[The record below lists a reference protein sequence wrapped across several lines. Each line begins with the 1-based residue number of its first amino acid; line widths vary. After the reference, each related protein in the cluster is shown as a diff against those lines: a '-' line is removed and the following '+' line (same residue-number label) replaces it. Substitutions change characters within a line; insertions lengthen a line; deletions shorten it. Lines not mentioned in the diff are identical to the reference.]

1 MARKL
6 PLHDKSATPLVRTL
20 SDLGKL
26 VRNQRA
32 QSKLRIDDA
41 AALSMVSGDLLSRL
55 ENGKPVTSEKLL
67 LVLESLGLRL
77 LVVPVGNVPQ
87 LEGVLGQLNANV
99 KADTSPDE
107 WEP

>member
-6 PLHDKSATPLVRTL
+6 PLHDKSATPLVRKL

-32 QSKLRIDDA
+32 QSRLRIDDA
-41 AALSMVSGDLLSRL
+41 AALSLVSGDLLSRL

-67 LVLESLGLRL
+67 QVLESLGLRL
-77 LVVPVGNVPQ
+77 LVVPAGDVPQ
-87 LEGVLGQLNANV
+87 LESVLSQLNADINPAEV
-99 KADTSPDE
+99 
-107 WEP
+107 EP